1 MMDIVIAILVFGI
14 AYVGLFC
21 LSAVKK
27 FNLKI
32 TSTILFLLLIVTTA
46 IICVNNPVMHKP
58 FSINVIEYLVKIN
71 DDGSMSTTKQ
81 TTQTVLKK
89 QPRQPDSEVR

>member
-1 MMDIVIAILVFGI
+1 
-14 AYVGLFC
+14 
-21 LSAVKK
+21 
-27 FNLKI
+27 
-32 TSTILFLLLIVTTA
+32 
-46 IICVNNPVMHKP
+46 MHKP

-89 QPRQPDSEVR
+89 QPRQPVSEVR